1 MVKVTFT
8 SALKQ
13 FFPDLSA
20 QELEGASIKELITS
34 IESIYPGMQDY
45 LLEEDGSLRKHV
57 NIFVPAKNLKV
68 HQGFIIM
75 EPEHTFP
82 MSGSNSICVST
93 VLLVTGMIEMNEQL
107 TEFVL

>member
-1 MVKVTFT
+1 MVKVKFT

-13 FFPDLSA
+13 FFPDLST

-57 NIFVPAKNLKV
+57 NIFVRDEMMVDRHRLSDTLIDGDDVLIFQAL
-68 HQGFIIM
+68 
-75 EPEHTFP
+75 
-82 MSGSNSICVST
+82 SG
-93 VLLVTGMIEMNEQL
+93 G
-107 TEFVL
+107 

>member
-20 QELEGASIKELITS
+20 QELEGASIKEVIMS

-45 LLEEDGSLRKHV
+45 LLEEDGSLRRHV
-57 NIFVPAKNLKV
+57 NIFVRGEMMVDRHRLSDTLTDGDEVLIFQAL
-68 HQGFIIM
+68 
-75 EPEHTFP
+75 
-82 MSGSNSICVST
+82 SG
-93 VLLVTGMIEMNEQL
+93 G
-107 TEFVL
+107 